1 MLTTIIY
8 IRYFKCFFTPCLG
21 VLFGNILTSTSKEL
35 AASDL
40 ALTLWVQTIVSTCA
54 EGRHELKSLEMFLQ
68 TLNHYAQ
75 LVLQQIWPSLRPQ
88 AQTRLDSQSSPPTDT
103 GDPGARQAISSDTR
117 LPGSVIAS
125 SLHKDE
131 FEFLDSYAI
140 DVAELSNA
148 PYQTVLALEKSIL
161 TEPDPHRQWWT
172 FES

>member
-1 MLTTIIY
+1 MLTTIIH
-8 IRYFKCFFTPCLG
+8 IRYFKCFFTPCLS
-21 VLFGNILTSTSKEL
+21 VLFGNILTFTSKEL
-35 AASDL
+35 AISDL

-68 TLNHYAQ
+68 TLNHYAE
-75 LVLQQIWPSLRPQ
+75 LVLQQRWPSFIPQ
-88 AQTRLDSQSSPPTDT
+88 TQTHLNSQSSLSTDT
-103 GDPGARQAISSDTR
+103 GDPGARQAASSDTR

-131 FEFLDSYAI
+131 LEFLDRYAI
-140 DVAELSNA
+140 DVAELSYE

-161 TEPDPHRQWWT
+161 TEPDPHRQWWA